1 MVMFRSGFLYI
12 LSDVL
17 RVTYITAKYKNVLLC
32 FGTQDCYIIFI
43 SVYRDNAE
51 NTQPIH
57 GFDCSM
63 TGCVFVMSHM
73 VGYDT
78 FLDT

>member
-1 MVMFRSGFLYI
+1 MENSTFRRI
-12 LSDVL
+12 TSDVSISL
-17 RVTYITAKYKNVLLC
+17 TFLMFGNVRLLHFYIHL
-32 FGTQDCYIIFI
+32 
-43 SVYRDNAE
+43 YRDNAG

-57 GFDCSM
+57 SFDCSM

-78 FLDT
+78 FLNT